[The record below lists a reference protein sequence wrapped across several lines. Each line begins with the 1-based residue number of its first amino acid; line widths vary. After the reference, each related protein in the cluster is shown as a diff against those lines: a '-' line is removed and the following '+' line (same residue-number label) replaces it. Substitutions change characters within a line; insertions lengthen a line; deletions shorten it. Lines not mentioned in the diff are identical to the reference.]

1 MNEYIIKR
9 HAPLGVCLLIHNTV
23 KAVIPIIGYGI
34 SKVVVL
40 AFNFAQPMSEIGKS
54 VKIFDTFELF
64 FGFFAKKTFF
74 LLLPRCFITNFVDMM
89 KSSRCLCSRLELH

>member
-64 FGFFAKKTFF
+64 FGKCQKKHVYS
-74 LLLPRCFITNFVDMM
+74 LLILLYC
-89 KSSRCLCSRLELH
+89 H